1 MIVVGHPGTGVKEQA
16 AGLYARHLAER
27 GFVTLAF
34 DAAYQGESAGEPRG
48 LEDPAQRVEDVKAA
62 VSFLTTR
69 DEVDPGRIGVL
80 GICASG
86 GYALPAAATDHRVR
100 AVATVSAVDIARQ
113 FRDGADGAQDP
124 TVIRGMLEAAA
135 AARTAEARGEDVQT
149 FALFP
154 DTEEEARRG
163 GPHVFE
169 GWEYYRT
176 PRAGHPRSAKSL
188 TWTSVDRIVTFDAFR
203 SLGLLGSRPLLLI
216 ALPGG
221 GDLLDERGGVPA
233 DSRPEGTALDRRREP
248 RRPLRQGAV
257 RRPGGRGAVPLLRRP
272 PGRGRVNSL
281 GSARHR
287 EAAADAEHL
296 PGDVGGGVGGEEQ
309 HGRGDLFRTSC
320 GRRNGMARISASLSF
335 SGTAL
340 NSGVSVGPGHT
351 QLTLIRCRAISR
363 ASDLVSAMT
372 PPLAPA

>member
-1 MIVVGHPGTGVKEQA
+1 MAAGLGPPPEPAGSALVSIRPENTTVRTDVTFLSAGLKIAGHLHAPDGEAAGPRPAIVVGHPGTGVKEQA

-216 ALPGG
+216 AG
-221 GDLLDERGGVPA
+221 
-233 DSRPEGTALDRRREP
+233 
-248 RRPLRQGAV
+248 
-257 RRPGGRGAVPLLRRP
+257 
-272 PGRGRVNSL
+272 
-281 GSARHR
+281 R
-287 EAAADAEHL
+287 EAVTSWMSVEAFQQT
-296 PGDVGGGVGGEEQ
+296 PGPKELHWIDGASHVDLYDKEQ
-309 HGRGDLFRTSC
+309 Y
-320 GRRNGMARISASLSF
+320 
-335 SGTAL
+335 
-340 NSGVSVGPGHT
+340 VGPAVAE
-351 QLTLIRCRAISR
+351 LSR
-363 ASDLVSAMT
+363 FFGAH
-372 PPLAPA
+372 LAEAG